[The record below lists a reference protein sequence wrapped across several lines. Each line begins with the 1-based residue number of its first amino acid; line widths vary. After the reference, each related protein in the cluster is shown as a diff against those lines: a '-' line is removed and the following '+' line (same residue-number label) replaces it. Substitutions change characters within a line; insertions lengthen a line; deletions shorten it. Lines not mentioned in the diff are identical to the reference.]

1 VNVYAWVLLAA
12 AAAAAVTDW
21 FAVATLRRAVEQ
33 VAKPAYVI
41 LLGAFAWLLH
51 AEQAVSG
58 IFLLA
63 ALGFCLV
70 GDVLLLSDSDRAFG
84 LGLVA
89 FLLAHLAF
97 LSAIVC
103 MPRADPIWPGVA
115 VTLVVV
121 LLLVALVFW
130 PLARRDMGEGLPPTI
145 YALVLGAFV
154 TVAWW
159 SGHILVGIGAS
170 LFLVSDG
177 LLAVQRFWR
186 EVFGGGVV
194 VMVTYHAALLLV
206 VLGVLRPDLLG
217 V

>member
-1 VNVYAWVLLAA
+1 VYAWVLLTA
-12 AAAAAVTDW
+12 AAAAAVADW
-21 FAVATLRRAVEQ
+21 VAVATRRRAVEQ
-33 VAKPAYVI
+33 VAKPAYVV
-41 LLGAFAWLLH
+41 LLAAFAWLLH
-51 AEQAVSG
+51 ADETASG
-58 IFLLA
+58 VFLLA

-97 LSAIVC
+97 LAAVVC
-103 MPRADPIWPGVA
+103 MPRADPIWAGVA
-115 VTLVVV
+115 ATVVVV

-130 PLARRDMGEGLPPTI
+130 PMARRDLAEGLPPTI

-159 SGHILVGIGAS
+159 SGHELVGIGAT
-170 LFLVSDG
+170 LFLISDG
-177 LLAVQRFWR
+177 VLAARRFWR
-186 EVFGGGVV
+186 DVFGSGVV

-206 VLGVLRPDLLG
+206 VLGLLRPDLLG